1 MGHEKIR
8 QIMMRGDLETDTN
21 FFNVFFE
28 GIYLDLELHKD
39 II

>member
-8 QIMMRGDLETDTN
+8 QIRMLGDLDTDTN
-21 FFNVFFE
+21 YLKGFFE